1 MKKLFFLIVAIAL
14 FATNGNL
21 QANNNDIDTT
31 TNPTDSLQINENYID
46 NDTTIAEEYGK
57 LTEDDNSFED
67 NTLPDDDRKYFDPEI
82 ARDYGDEM
90 TPIPSPNDILGIPLW
105 NKDSLL
111 SLFVLFFVNILICWL
126 IVHFLYYRKSKR
138 KDYYFTFMLFGTTVF
153 LLMNLLNN
161 VNLAMGF
168 AMGLFAIFGLI
179 RYRTE
184 PLPIREMTYL
194 FVIIG
199 ISVIN
204 GLAMSHGYINLLVVN
219 LLFIIVILIFD
230 GNKAIKHVA
239 TKIVLYERIELV
251 KHGREDELIADLKER
266 TGLDIQRIEVGHIDF
281 LRDVAYIKIYYTPIS
296 DQINSIDT
304 IVKHKDFMK

>member
-1 MKKLFFLIVAIAL
+1 MTAIA
-14 FATNGNL
+14 
-21 QANNNDIDTT
+21 
-31 TNPTDSLQINENYID
+31 
-46 NDTTIAEEYGK
+46 
-57 LTEDDNSFED
+57 
-67 NTLPDDDRKYFDPEI
+67 
-82 ARDYGDEM
+82 
-90 TPIPSPNDILGIPLW
+90 SPNDVLGIPLW

-111 SLFVLFFVNILICWL
+111 SMFVLFLVNIIICWL

-204 GLAMSHGYINLLVVN
+204 
-219 LLFIIVILIFD
+219 
-230 GNKAIKHVA
+230 
-239 TKIVLYERIELV
+239 
-251 KHGREDELIADLKER
+251 
-266 TGLDIQRIEVGHIDF
+266 
-281 LRDVAYIKIYYTPIS
+281 
-296 DQINSIDT
+296 
-304 IVKHKDFMK
+304 

>member
-1 MKKLFFLIVAIAL
+1 MKKLFFLMVAIAL
-14 FATNGNL
+14 FAVKGFA
-21 QANNNDIDTT
+21 QE
-31 TNPTDSLQINENYID
+31 PTEEATATENEIEA
-46 NDTTIAEEYGK
+46 IAE
-57 LTEDDNSFED
+57 DNSSFIAD
-67 NTLPDDDRKYFDPEI
+67 NKEFDPEI
-82 ARDYGDEM
+82 AREFADEM
-90 TPIPSPNDILGIPLW
+90 TAIPSPNDILGIPLW

-111 SLFVLFFVNILICWL
+111 SMFVLFLVNIIICWL

-204 GLAMSHGYINLLVVN
+204 GLAMSHGYINLLAVN
-219 LLFIIVILIFD
+219 VLFIIVIVVFD

-251 KHGREDELIADLKER
+251 KHGREAELMADLKER
-266 TGLDIQRIEVGHIDF
+266 TGLDIIKLEVGHIDF
-281 LRDVAYIKIYYTPIS
+281 LRDVAYVKIYYTPL
-296 DQINSIDT
+296 DNEINTIDT
-304 IVKHKDFMK
+304 ITKLKDFSK

>member
-1 MKKLFFLIVAIAL
+1 MKKLLFLMVAIAL
-14 FATNGNL
+14 FAVKGFAQEQVADSTVTVATENDIE
-21 QANNNDIDTT
+21 AIADNNDFAPDIAREFGNDDAVTQS
-31 TNPTDSLQINENYID
+31 NIAD
-46 NDTTIAEEYGK
+46 NKE
-57 LTEDDNSFED
+57 
-67 NTLPDDDRKYFDPEI
+67 FDPDI
-82 ARDYGDEM
+82 AREFADEM
-90 TPIPSPNDILGIPLW
+90 TAIASPNDILGIPLW

-111 SLFVLFFVNILICWL
+111 SMFVLFFVNIIICWL

-204 GLAMSHGYINLLVVN
+204 GLAMSHGYINLLAVN
-219 LLFIIVILIFD
+219 VLFIIVIIIFD

-251 KHGREDELIADLKER
+251 KHGRENELIADLKER

-304 IVKHKDFMK
+304 MVKHKDFMK

>member
-1 MKKLFFLIVAIAL
+1 MKKLFFLLTATLLLTFVGFAQNADILSDENNNEEIVAEETPADIA
-14 FATNGNL
+14 
-21 QANNNDIDTT
+21 
-31 TNPTDSLQINENYID
+31 D
-46 NDTTIAEEYGK
+46 NKE
-57 LTEDDNSFED
+57 
-67 NTLPDDDRKYFDPEI
+67 FDPDI
-82 ARDYGDEM
+82 AREFADEM
-90 TPIPSPNDILGIPLW
+90 TAIPSPNDILGIPLW

-111 SLFVLFFVNILICWL
+111 SMFVLFLVNIIICWL

-204 GLAMSHGYINLLVVN
+204 GLAMSHGYINLLAVN
-219 LLFIIVILIFD
+219 VLFILVILIFD

-266 TGLDIQRIEVGHIDF
+266 TGLDIVKVQVGSIDF
-281 LRDVAYIKIYYTPIS
+281 LKDTAFLKVTYIP
-296 DQINSIDT
+296 DDPEPNDIDMIT
-304 IVKHKDFMK
+304 KFKKK

>member
-1 MKKLFFLIVAIAL
+1 MKKLFFLMVAIAL
-14 FATNGNL
+14 FAVKGFAQKQMAEVVDSEN
-21 QANNNDIDTT
+21 AIEAIADNND
-31 TNPTDSLQINENYID
+31 
-46 NDTTIAEEYGK
+46 
-57 LTEDDNSFED
+57 
-67 NTLPDDDRKYFDPEI
+67 FDPDI
-82 ARDYGDEM
+82 AREFGNDDAVTQSNIADNKEFDPDIAREFADEM
-90 TPIPSPNDILGIPLW
+90 TAIASPNDILGIPLW

-111 SLFVLFFVNILICWL
+111 SMFVLFLVNIIICWL

-204 GLAMSHGYINLLVVN
+204 GLAMSHGYINLLAVN
-219 LLFIIVILIFD
+219 VLFIIVIIIFD

-304 IVKHKDFMK
+304 MVKHKDFMK

>member
-1 MKKLFFLIVAIAL
+1 MKKLFFLLAATMLLSFGCFAEDTDIVSDE
-14 FATNGNL
+14 
-21 QANNNDIDTT
+21 NNNEEAVAEVAETPADVA
-31 TNPTDSLQINENYID
+31 D
-46 NDTTIAEEYGK
+46 NMD
-57 LTEDDNSFED
+57 
-67 NTLPDDDRKYFDPEI
+67 FDPDI
-82 ARDYGDEM
+82 AREFADEM
-90 TPIPSPNDILGIPLW
+90 TAIASPNDILGIPLW

-111 SLFVLFFVNILICWL
+111 SMFVLFLVNIIICWL

-204 GLAMSHGYINLLVVN
+204 GLAMSHGYINLLAVN
-219 LLFIIVILIFD
+219 VLFIIVIVIFD

-304 IVKHKDFMK
+304 MVKHKDFMK

>member
-1 MKKLFFLIVAIAL
+1 MVAIAL
-14 FATNGNL
+14 FAVKGFAQEQVADSTVTVATENDIE
-21 QANNNDIDTT
+21 AIADNNDFAPDIAREFGNDDAVTQS
-31 TNPTDSLQINENYID
+31 NIAD
-46 NDTTIAEEYGK
+46 NKE
-57 LTEDDNSFED
+57 
-67 NTLPDDDRKYFDPEI
+67 FDPDI
-82 ARDYGDEM
+82 AREFADEM
-90 TPIPSPNDILGIPLW
+90 TAIASPNDILGIPLW

-111 SLFVLFFVNILICWL
+111 SMFVLFFVNIIICWL

-204 GLAMSHGYINLLVVN
+204 GLAMSHGYINLLAVN
-219 LLFIIVILIFD
+219 VLFIIVIIIFD

-251 KHGREDELIADLKER
+251 KHGRENELIADLKER

-304 IVKHKDFMK
+304 MVKHKDFMK

>member
-1 MKKLFFLIVAIAL
+1 MKKLFFLMVAIAL
-14 FATNGNL
+14 FAVKGFAQEQNADLPATD
-21 QANNNDIDTT
+21 NDI
-31 TNPTDSLQINENYID
+31 EA
-46 NDTTIAEEYGK
+46 IAE
-57 LTEDDNSFED
+57 DDASFIAD
-67 NTLPDDDRKYFDPEI
+67 NKEFDPDI
-82 ARDYGDEM
+82 AREFADEM
-90 TPIPSPNDILGIPLW
+90 TPIASPNDILGIPLW

-111 SLFVLFFVNILICWL
+111 SMFVLFLVNILICWL
-126 IVHFLYYRKSKR
+126 IVHLLYYRKSKR

-204 GLAMSHGYINLLVVN
+204 GLAMSHGYINLIAVN
-219 LLFIIVILIFD
+219 VLFIIVIVIFI
-230 GNKAIKHVA
+230 G
-239 TKIVLYERIELV
+239 
-251 KHGREDELIADLKER
+251 
-266 TGLDIQRIEVGHIDF
+266 
-281 LRDVAYIKIYYTPIS
+281 YIFYFNFFCT
-296 DQINSIDT
+296 
-304 IVKHKDFMK
+304 V